1 MLKPRCPTAMVMHA
15 LLLAIHFERW
25 IKTAS
30 SCPFLPDICALWNNF
45 SLGSL
50 INMFFW
56 EILKLELVQCHW
68 ETFVF
73 QMNFRRFSEGD
84 RGSFLI
90 QKIIVDFLYFIRI
103 FWL

>member
-1 MLKPRCPTAMVMHA
+1 MVMHA
-15 LLLAIHFERW
+15 LLLAIYFERW

-50 INMFFW
+50 ISMFFG
-56 EILKLELVQCHW
+56 EVLKLELVQCHW

-73 QMNFRRFSEGD
+73 QMNFRRLSED

-90 QKIIVDFLYFIRI
+90 QKIIVDFLYFIQI
-103 FWL
+103 FWF